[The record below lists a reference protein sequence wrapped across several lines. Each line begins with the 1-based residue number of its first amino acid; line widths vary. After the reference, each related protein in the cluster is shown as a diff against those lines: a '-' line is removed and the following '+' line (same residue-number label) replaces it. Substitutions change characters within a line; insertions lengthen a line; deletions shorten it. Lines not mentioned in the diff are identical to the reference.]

1 MYIKYI
7 NMSEKTCHCRI
18 ELHGW
23 DSDAS
28 AWYGPDELA
37 FRPDGCRHLVRRL
50 LELPGSWHGMLRSK
64 VPGEPRLALRASF
77 HDLADAGLGT
87 IDLDGSPGGPLQ
99 IVLVVP
105 ASRRTRIRPELA
117 FEFASFLR
125 FLDGPE
131 ATGTELAIHD
141 HIQRVLEQAA
151 GAATLVFS
159 IETRGIL
166 PEVRVHLSQ
175 QAEKLIM
182 AMIACMAKKDGS
194 GAIADQVLAA

>member
-1 MYIKYI
+1 
-7 NMSEKTCHCRI
+7 MSEKTSHYRI

-23 DSDAS
+23 DSDAL

-37 FRPDGCRHLVRRL
+37 FRPDGCRYLVRRL
-50 LELPGSWHGMLRSK
+50 LELPGSWHGMLRSQ
-64 VPGEPRLALRASF
+64 VPGEPPLAFRASF

-87 IDLDGSPGGPLQ
+87 IDLDGSPGGPLH

-105 ASRRTRIRPELA
+105 ARRRTRIRPELA

-159 IETRGIL
+159 IETRSVL

-182 AMIACMAKKDGS
+182 AMIACMAQKDGL
-194 GAIADQVLAA
+194 GLIADQVLAA